1 MLDNY
6 NANDNIVTS
15 NEDVSNKE
23 DEVNSENES
32 EQSVSTDVSLEDLF
46 SELETEIQQA
56 EMRNELDRLS
66 KEYENEAQPE
76 LQNSQENDP
85 FFSQDPNAVNRQIEE
100 LSYYADAYAKQNQE
114 LANQLTSLQSEIST
128 YEKEVDEARNTVN
141 EVNELWEEL
150 MSHEIL

>member
-23 DEVNSENES
+23 DEVTSENES